1 MLLYHRSY
9 TIEVELEVELE
20 LDFEVEVE
28 FEVES
33 KVEFDV
39 VTGHYKF
46 QNSNCTESFAQ
57 YQQ

>member
-1 MLLYHRSY
+1 MLQYHRSY
-9 TIEVELEVELE
+9 IIEVEFEVELE

-46 QNSNCTESFAQ
+46 QNSNCTEYSVQ